1 MDSVDLIGNQYTNDD
16 NYEHTHTHT
25 RKFLSTLSISP
36 TLMSD
41 TKCTDIILHD
51 PRDTHKRTCA
61 YMPPQLV
68 PVHTCDMCVYV
79 CVCVSAV
86 NAIYTGAVVQHRD
99 FHNNCRRWL
108 VATSSRQMLVRIFQ
122 QCKHIVKCG
131 ATHDGCQPVPC
142 NVSMTSAGGGGIQE
156 TAGV

>member
-1 MDSVDLIGNQYTNDD
+1 MDLIGNQYTNDD

-51 PRDTHKRTCA
+51 PRDTHMRTCA
-61 YMPPQLV
+61 AGASAHMR
-68 PVHTCDMCVYV
+68 YV